1 MKNTTGLTAAY
12 VLNGGIGQPIG
23 WTELHTWTPDQGL
36 LWIHLDYANEK
47 ARRWL
52 HQESGLD
59 AISCEALIAEET
71 RPRIV
76 PGADTL
82 FLILRGINCNPGE
95 DPEDM
100 VSLRIWAEEHRVI
113 TLSRRRVMAIED
125 LNQQIQADKGPAS
138 AGDLLVMVAHKL
150 VDRMGE
156 VISDLDDGV
165 DELEGLVLTERSYEL
180 RPKLA
185 DLRRQTI
192 QMRRYISPQRDVMS
206 RLLSERV
213 SWISDVD
220 RVHIRE
226 VAERTARYVDDLDSA
241 RDRAAITQEELN
253 SRLAEQMNKAMYIV
267 SIATSIF
274 LPLGLV
280 TGLLGINVG
289 GIPGSQNAH
298 AFVFVT
304 LALLLFAVVQ
314 FLFFKFKKWL

>member
-1 MKNTTGLTAAY
+1 
-12 VLNGGIGQPIG
+12 
-23 WTELHTWTPDQGL
+23 
-36 LWIHLDYANEK
+36 
-47 ARRWL
+47 
-52 HQESGLD
+52 
-59 AISCEALIAEET
+59 
-71 RPRIV
+71 
-76 PGADTL
+76 
-82 FLILRGINCNPGE
+82 
-95 DPEDM
+95 
-100 VSLRIWAEEHRVI
+100 
-113 TLSRRRVMAIED
+113 
-125 LNQQIQADKGPAS
+125 
-138 AGDLLVMVAHKL
+138 
-150 VDRMGE
+150 
-156 VISDLDDGV
+156 V

>member
-1 MKNTTGLTAAY
+1 MDSPNGLTMAF
-12 VLNGGIGQPIG
+12 VLNGGRGQPID
-23 WTELHTWTPDQGL
+23 WKSIRKWTPAQGL
-36 LWIHLDYANEK
+36 LWLHLDYGQEA
-47 ARRWL
+47 ARQWL

-59 AISCEALIAEET
+59 AVSCESLVAEET
-71 RPRIV
+71 RPRIIAA
-76 PGADTL
+76 ADSL
-82 FLILRGINCNPGE
+82 FLILRGVNCNPGA

-100 VSLRIWAEEHRVI
+100 VSLRMWIEEHRII

-125 LNQQIQADKGPAS
+125 LKQQIESGQGPRS
-138 AGDLLVMVAHKL
+138 AGDFLVMVAHKL

-156 VISDLDDGV
+156 VISDLDDAV
-165 DELEGLVLTERSYEL
+165 DELEDRVLTEKSYEL
-180 RPKLA
+180 RPRLA
-185 DLRRQTI
+185 NLRRQTI
-192 QMRRYISPQRDVMS
+192 QMRRYISPQRDVMA
-206 RLLSERV
+206 RLQSERV
-213 SWISDVD
+213 SWFGPLDPI
-220 RVHIRE
+220 HIRE

-289 GIPGSQNAH
+289 GIPGSQNH
-298 AFVFVT
+298 YAFVFVC
-304 LALLLFAVVQ
+304 LALVLFAFIQ